1 MTNPSNLL
9 SKRLVKEIAELCEN
23 YNIGVYS
30 PADPGNRTI
39 FTGELPATITNL
51 AGADVSVNEA
61 IWLVETPSPAPHNYI
76 DTEYTIIDF
85 WARSSKTARAHALLE
100 LVYNNF
106 HRRYGY
112 RTANWTIYFSHALGN
127 IVDVDRDRENGKLF
141 RLSVQFICRNL
152 NNLS

>member
-1 MTNPSNLL
+1 MTTLN

-23 YNIGVYS
+23 FQIGIYS

-39 FTGELPATITNL
+39 FTGELPEKTRNL
-51 AGADVSVNEA
+51 AGVDVPITEA
-61 IWLVETPSPAPHNYI
+61 IWLVEAPSPPPHDYV
-76 DTEYTIIDF
+76 DTEYTVLDF
-85 WARSSKTARAHALLE
+85 WAISPKTARAHALLE

-112 RTANWTIYFSHALGN
+112 ATANWTIYFSRALGS
-127 IVDVDRDRENGKLF
+127 IVDVDRDRDGGKLL